1 MNAPFSPTGTV
12 QAERHGPVLLLRLDD
27 GKANVITHGVLE
39 ALHAHLF
46 EVEHDPDVA
55 AVVIAGRPGQFSGGF
70 DLKEFAKGAAETRDL
85 VIAGAEL
92 CNRLLV
98 YPKVTVTAVTGNAIA
113 AGAILTMAC
122 DWNVG
127 TEGAFKMGLPET
139 AIGMALPVFAYELA
153 RARLLP
159 PFFTRATT
167 LGELF
172 DPATALAA
180 GYLDELAPPGDAV
193 AAALAQAQRLATL
206 HIGAMAMTKQK
217 IRARLH
223 ELIASTVV
231 DDVTAMTTGLGA

>member
-1 MNAPFSPTGTV
+1 MTASSSATSAV
-12 QAERHGPVLLLRLDD
+12 QAERHGPVLLLHLDD
-27 GKANVITHGVLE
+27 GKANVITHAVLE
-39 ALHAHLF
+39 SIHGHLS
-46 EVEHDPDVA
+46 EVEHDPEVA
-55 AVVIAGRPGQFSGGF
+55 AVVVAGRPGQFSGGF
-70 DLKEFAKGAAETRDL
+70 DLKEFAKGAAATRDL

-98 YPKVTVTAVTGNAIA
+98 FPKVTVTAVTGNAIA
-113 AGAILTMAC
+113 AGAILTLAC

-172 DPATALAA
+172 DPTTAQAA
-180 GYLDELAPPGDAV
+180 GYLDELVAPGDTI
-193 AAALAQAQRLATL
+193 AAALAQAQRLAAL
-206 HIGAMAMTKQK
+206 HIGAMALTKQK
-217 IRARLH
+217 VRRGLH
-223 ELIASTVV
+223 DLIATTVH